1 MIIAMIDDI
10 EVDDLLAIQTC
21 AGVGRRPQFS
31 HPKFEIME
39 INQQALTT
47 FVNDMIDEC
56 CFHEDVFKTQETYY
70 FISTT
75 GKLLVAATAKWPMDT
90 NYYVLSI

>member
-1 MIIAMIDDI
+1 MMIIAMIDDI

-39 INQQALTT
+39 INQ
-47 FVNDMIDEC
+47 N
-56 CFHEDVFKTQETYY
+56 KR
-70 FISTT
+70 
-75 GKLLVAATAKWPMDT
+75 
-90 NYYVLSI
+90 